1 MKKIINII
9 LCLLILAAII
19 VLGVI
24 IFRYYQYQ
32 KNSNEA
38 VEVVAQIEKEFE
50 EVTQTDAEQGNQKV
64 EVEYKG
70 YKVVGIIEIPKIN
83 IKYPIL
89 NKTNDDSMQY
99 SITKFA
105 GGEVNSIGNFVV
117 AGHNY
122 IVGSMFGKV
131 KQLEIGDQIKLTDLY
146 NNTITYEIFDI
157 YSVDP
162 NDTSI
167 LEAEEENVREVTL
180 ITCTKGHIERLITK
194 AREVN
199 SQK

>member
-1 MKKIINII
+1 MKKVINIF
-9 LCLLILAAII
+9 LVLLILTAII
-19 VLGVI
+19 ILGVI
-24 IFRYYQYQ
+24 IYRYSQYH
-32 KNSNEA
+32 KNSEEA
-38 VEVVAQIEKEFE
+38 VEVVAQIEEQFAKTADPSTG
-50 EVTQTDAEQGNQKV
+50 EVQKV
-64 EVEYKG
+64 ETEYKG

-105 GGEVNSIGNFVV
+105 GGDVNSIGNFVV

-122 IVGSMFGKV
+122 LDGSMFGRV
-131 KQLEIGDQIKLTDLY
+131 KQLEIGDEIKLTDLY

-167 LEAEEENVREVTL
+167 LESVEENTREVTL
-180 ITCTKGHIERLITK
+180 ITCTKGHVERLITK
-194 AREVN
+194 AREKVN
-199 SQK
+199 EE

>member
-1 MKKIINII
+1 MKNFINIFII
-9 LCLLILAAII
+9 LLVLAAII

-24 IFRYYQYQ
+24 IYRYSQYQ
-32 KNSNEA
+32 ANSNA
-38 VEVVAQIEKEFE
+38 AIEVVAQIEKEFE
-50 EVTQTDAEQGNQKV
+50 EISETDQKV
-64 EVEYKG
+64 EAEYKG

-89 NKTNDDSMQY
+89 NQTNDDAMQY
-99 SITKFA
+99 SITKFS
-105 GGEVNSIGNFVV
+105 GGDVNSIGNFVV

-122 IVGSMFGKV
+122 LDGSMFGKV
-131 KQLEIGDQIKLTDLY
+131 KQLEIGDEIKLTDLY

-167 LEAEEENVREVTL
+167 LEGVDENSREVTL
-180 ITCTKGHIERLITK
+180 ITCTKGHVERLITR
-194 AREVN
+194 AREKT
-199 SQK
+199 S

>member
-1 MKKIINII
+1 MKKIINIFI
-9 LCLLILAAII
+9 IILILAAII
-19 VLGVI
+19 VFDVI
-24 IFRYYQYQ
+24 IYRYSQYQ
-32 KNSNEA
+32 KNSEEA
-38 VEVVAQIEKEFE
+38 IEVVAQIEKEFE
-50 EVTQTDAEQGNQKV
+50 EKSGTEQKV
-64 EVEYKG
+64 ETEYKG
-70 YKVVGIIEIPKIN
+70 YGVVGIIEIPKIN

-122 IVGSMFGKV
+122 LDGSMFGKV
-131 KQLEIGDQIKLTDLY
+131 KQLEIGDEIKLTDLY
-146 NNTITYEIFDI
+146 NNTVTYEIFDI

-167 LEAEEENVREVTL
+167 LESVQENTREVTL
-180 ITCTKGHIERLITK
+180 ITCTKGHVERLITK
-194 AREVN
+194 AREKI
-199 SQK
+199 S